1 MAGAAAAAVD
11 SDDVFAELFALLTK
25 FSLSLS
31 AYLLASWRSFSASVS
46 ELALSM
52 SNRDRLLVL
61 NELAGARM
69 VAVGFVNSSDSVF
82 LLRLFAAGVGTLKV
96 AVVDTASSLLFSLAA
111 EPIVAATLLSIP
123 FGAAIV
129 YETLILL
136 PSSPSA
142 VPSPPPPSPLP
153 PPPPSPVRCAA
164 ADLALVVEGG
174 ALSVKLA
181 DTLTGGSLGEGT
193 CLLLTSG
200 ILLLLLP
207 VPPLGSGTRS
217 LTGGGGVG
225 TAAGVDEEDDEV
237 GGVIV
242 VVVVAAGSPC

>member
-69 VAVGFVNSSDSVF
+69 AAVGFVNSSDSVF

-111 EPIVAATLLSIP
+111 EAVVAATLLSLP
-123 FGAAIV
+123 LGAAIV

-136 PSSPSA
+136 SSST

-174 ALSVKLA
+174 ALRVKLA

-237 GGVIV
+237 GGV
-242 VVVVAAGSPC
+242 VVVAAGSPC